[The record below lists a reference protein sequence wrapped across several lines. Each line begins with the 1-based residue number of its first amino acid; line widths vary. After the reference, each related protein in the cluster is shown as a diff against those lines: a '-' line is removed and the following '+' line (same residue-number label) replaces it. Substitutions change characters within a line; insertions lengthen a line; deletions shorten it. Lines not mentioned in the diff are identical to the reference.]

1 MEIIIFLQALL
12 LGIVEGI
19 TEFLPI
25 SSTGH
30 LILLV
35 DILGF
40 NAVEGKVF
48 EVVIQLGAI
57 LAICWYYRSKLLHI
71 VFNFHRDAG
80 DRKFI
85 YLLLIAFAPAAII
98 GVFAHGYIKAVLFS
112 PFVVAVML
120 IIGGILIIIIEKFK
134 PSPTTNNIDKITIK
148 QALIIGVF
156 QTIAMI
162 PGTSRSGATIMGA
175 MLIGISRKTAAE
187 FSFFL
192 AIPTMFGAA
201 VYDIYK
207 NHEILT
213 TDGVGIIAVGFVA
226 AFIAGLLTVGWLLK
240 FLETHGFVPF
250 AIYRIIIGSVIL
262 ILLYV

>member
-134 PSPTTNNIDKITIK
+134 PSPTTNNIDKNHHK
-148 QALIIGVF
+148 
-156 QTIAMI
+156 
-162 PGTSRSGATIMGA
+162 TSVNNRGFPDNSYDTRYFTLRS
-175 MLIGISRKTAAE
+175 
-187 FSFFL
+187 
-192 AIPTMFGAA
+192 
-201 VYDIYK
+201 
-207 NHEILT
+207 NHYGGNVNRYFT
-213 TDGVGIIAVGFVA
+213 QN
-226 AFIAGLLTVGWLLK
+226 
-240 FLETHGFVPF
+240 
-250 AIYRIIIGSVIL
+250 RR
-262 ILLYV
+262 